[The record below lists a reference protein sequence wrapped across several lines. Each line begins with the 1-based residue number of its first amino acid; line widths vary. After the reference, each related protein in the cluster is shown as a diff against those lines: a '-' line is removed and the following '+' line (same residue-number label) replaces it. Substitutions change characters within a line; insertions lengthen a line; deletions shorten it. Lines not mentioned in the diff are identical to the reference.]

1 VLVLALVIF
10 FAISFSVVFGL
21 AVLMGLRL
29 VWKVRAKGYRGPVP
43 GILFGI
49 AILVPVLG
57 MVVAFA
63 PVDSRRL
70 GAAEGIPLL
79 FAAFG
84 LLSFLVLVIAALVIR
99 WLPVRRPGRRR
110 RVRAPYLA
118 LGVLAAVVTPVL
130 AVLDALTGSTGTV
143 LRVVELGLI
152 LSAACIWAGRRT
164 RQGSLSDAVS
174 NDDRPPV
181 LYLRCF
187 DDDLRPTILLPHLPD
202 DAGISGAILR
212 GWLRLA
218 TIDEF
223 LRPAVTAELGPFIA
237 LGDPADYLAPRG
249 ATRGYVGD
257 QVWRDELSQL
267 VGRSQCLVATPGT
280 AAGLVWEFDHI
291 KRLGCVDKLYILT
304 APPRSRRDA
313 LAVRLQYG
321 LSRVLP
327 GQWGAFADAVATVG
341 YDVGPDPGPGS
352 VVTFTSADT
361 PVALCR
367 GARTAEDYISQI
379 SRRIRSAEAA
389 G

>member
-10 FAISFSVVFGL
+10 AIGFLVVFVL
-21 AVLMGLRL
+21 ATLMGMRL
-29 VWKVRAKGYRGPVP
+29 VWKARAKGYRGPVP
-43 GILFGI
+43 GILSAI
-49 AILVPVLG
+49 AILVLVLG
-57 MVVAFA
+57 IVVAGA
-63 PVDSRRL
+63 AVDSRRL
-70 GAAEGIPLL
+70 GAAEGIPLIL
-79 FAAFG
+79 AAFG
-84 LLSFLVLVIAALVIR
+84 LLSFLIVVIAALVVHR
-99 WLPVRRPGRRR
+99 LPVRRPGRRR

-118 LGVLAAVVTPVL
+118 LGVLLAVATPVL
-130 AVLDALTGSTGTV
+130 AVVDWRTGSPGTV
-143 LRVVELGLI
+143 LHVVQLGLT
-152 LSAACIWAGRRT
+152 LSAACIWAGRRV
-164 RQGSLSDAVS
+164 RQGSLGDAVS
-174 NDDRPPV
+174 SDDRPPV

-187 DDDLRPTILLPHLPD
+187 DDDLRPTILLPRLPD
-202 DAGISGAILR
+202 DAGVSGAILR

-249 ATRGYVGD
+249 AARGYVGD

-267 VGRSQCLVATPGT
+267 VERSQCLVATPGT
-280 AAGLVWEFDHI
+280 AKGLVWEFDHI

-304 APPRSRRDA
+304 APPRSRKHA

-321 LSRVLP
+321 LSRVMP
-327 GQWGAFADAVATVG
+327 GQWRAFADAVATVG

-352 VVTFTSADT
+352 VVAFTSADT
-361 PVALCR
+361 PVGLCR
-367 GARTAEDYISQI
+367 GARTAEDYVSQI